1 MFGLSPA
8 QVINNFRW
16 SCQGNNDEGS
26 SDEGSS
32 WIVQL
37 NMFCNIESGM
47 RLCNINESEALNSS
61 HQHESIILFIISEFC
76 SWNICTSRWLSMLSF
91 TLYTDQHLEQRI
103 IRISQKEFLFEYWCF
118 FYNSYF
124 SEWINDQFSLFSNPV
139 TEYWQFA
146 AGASLY
152 FIFVSN

>member
-61 HQHESIILFIISEFC
+61 HQHESIILSYQSSAPGIFALQDDWVCWALHCTLINTWNKELSEFFRKNFNL
-76 SWNICTSRWLSMLSF
+76 NIDDPLC
-91 TLYTDQHLEQRI
+91 
-103 IRISQKEFLFEYWCF
+103 
-118 FYNSYF
+118 
-124 SEWINDQFSLFSNPV
+124 FSLRNLSINWDLSNNFV
-139 TEYWQFA
+139 IWSSLGSFREDSHYWFEM
-146 AGASLY
+146 
-152 FIFVSN
+152 